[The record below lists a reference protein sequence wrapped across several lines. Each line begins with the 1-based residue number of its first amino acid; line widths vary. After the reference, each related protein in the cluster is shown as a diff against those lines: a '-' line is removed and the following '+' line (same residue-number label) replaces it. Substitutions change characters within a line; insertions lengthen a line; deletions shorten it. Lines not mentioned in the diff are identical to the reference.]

1 MLKNFPI
8 FFWGANCSQIYFSH
22 YLTTTHQPE
31 KSLLVVWSR
40 KHQGKSL
47 SYISALNFTCNR
59 RENIEPRKRG
69 RKFCSIILLLTACIF
84 STLEGWKCFFGLR
97 IFEARELV
105 FFPFSRNTWRIFW
118 LPKSWIDEWQ
128 LSVIL
133 QLEKK
138 TIFRK
143 KSWFGTAA
151 GFGNAPYFWTFKK
164 MPSRLLPIKLYFSL
178 SIRAWMQS
186 IEASPIS

>member
-22 YLTTTHQPE
+22 YLTTHKP
-31 KSLLVVWSR
+31 KKVFWWSEVE
-40 KHQGKSL
+40 
-47 SYISALNFTCNR
+47 NT
-59 RENIEPRKRG
+59 RENLYFTFQP
-69 RKFCSIILLLTACIF
+69 SISLVTGVKILSREREGENFVQLFF
-84 STLEGWKCFFGLR
+84 SLQHAFFPLWRMMKMFFGFR
-97 IFEARELV
+97 ILEARELV
-105 FFPFSRNTWRIFW
+105 FFPFSRKTWRIFW

-151 GFGNAPYFWTFKK
+151 GFGSAPYFWTFKK

>member
-1 MLKNFPI
+1 M
-8 FFWGANCSQIYFSH
+8 
-22 YLTTTHQPE
+22 
-31 KSLLVVWSR
+31 VWSR

-47 SYISALNFTCNR
+47 FHISALNFTCNR

-84 STLEGWKCFFGLR
+84 STLEEWRLMKMFFGLR
-97 IFEARELV
+97 ILEARELV
-105 FFPFSRNTWRIFW
+105 FFPFSRKTWRIFW

-151 GFGNAPYFWTFKK
+151 GFGSAPYFWTFKK